1 MKRLKGVSERVKA
14 VLAENKQ
21 ARNDDNVLY
30 LHVLR
35 MYGNEIG
42 LDTDKMST
50 STLFLHCNELR
61 LPTYK
66 SVERARRLLQSNHP
80 ELKCDDD
87 TQRARD
93 EQEMRYEKFAREKL

>member
-1 MKRLKGVSERVKA
+1 MKRLRDVSKKVKV
-14 VLAENKQ
+14 VLSENEQ

-35 MYGNEIG
+35 AYGNEMG
-42 LDTDKMST
+42 LDTDRLST

-61 LPTYK
+61 LPSYK
-66 SVERARRLLQSNHP
+66 SVERARRLLQSKHP
-80 ELKCDDD
+80 ELKCDDN

-93 EQEMRYEKFAREKL
+93 EQEMKYEKFSREVM

>member
-1 MKRLKGVSERVKA
+1 MKRLRDVSNKVKV
-14 VLAENKQ
+14 VLAENEN
-21 ARNDDNVLY
+21 ARNDDNILY

-35 MYGNEIG
+35 AYGNEMEI
-42 LDTDKMST
+42 DTDSMSI

-66 SVERARRLLQSNHP
+66 SVSRARRRLQRLYP
-80 ELKCDDD
+80 EFRCDDD

-93 EQEMRYEKFAREKL
+93 EQEMKYRKFFKEVV